1 MGLFDRLFGKKK
13 QEETNHDVPVSE
25 NHSSEITEAVKN
37 EKENETA
44 KRPEVTEEP
53 AKVEK
58 VTDESVS
65 KMIDVEP
72 KITDEPVS
80 ENEPIISEKVEVEVT
95 DEKLLNQKMM
105 KN

>member
-25 NHSSEITEAVKN
+25 NQSSEITEAVKN

-44 KRPEVTEEP
+44 KRPEVTEKP
-53 AKVEK
+53 VKVEK

-65 KMIDVEP
+65 KMIDVKPE
-72 KITDEPVS
+72 ITDEPVS

-95 DEKLLNQKMM
+95 DEALSTDTNEE
-105 KN
+105 